1 MLSVID
7 RLLPEILIVV
17 PVTLRLPP
25 IVTLPPTFNEARFAP
40 TSNATDPFEE

>member
-17 PVTLRLPP
+17 PVIDKLPP
-25 IVTLPPTFNEARFAP
+25 MLTSPLTFSDDRLAP